1 MGRLSGR
8 LLLLGD
14 QLGISQGT
22 VPQPHSTAGGG
33 PAPGGG
39 GHHEPYHSG
48 KCFLMN
54 HLASLNQGS
63 LSILGNFWGILWISD
78 GWPPKT
84 QLWVQGNSHNNAWIF
99 MLALLLSST
108 WCTTAWASLTSRS
121 RSSCSILQGLGGS
134 GVKLGDFWQK
144 GPGVKLGDLEQNWD
158 LGNTVLE
165 VKLWDLGLAG
175 LGMKLG
181 DLG

>member
-1 MGRLSGR
+1 MLCLPMAPGYR
-8 LLLLGD
+8 GD
-14 QLGISQGT
+14 KGGYFPPRET

-48 KCFLMN
+48 KCFPMN

-108 WCTTAWASLTSRS
+108 WCTTAWASLISRS
-121 RSSCSILQGLGGS
+121 RSSCSILQGLEGNWGETGGLLAKETW
-134 GVKLGDFWQK
+134 GKAGGFGAKLGFGQHS
-144 GPGVKLGDLEQNWD
+144 
-158 LGNTVLE
+158 T
-165 VKLWDLGLAG
+165 
-175 LGMKLG
+175 
-181 DLG
+181 

>member
-39 GHHEPYHSG
+39 VHHESYHSG
-48 KCFLMN
+48 KCFPMN

-121 RSSCSILQGLGGS
+121 RSSCSILQGLGGKW
-134 GVKLGDFWQK
+134 GETGGLLAKGTWGKAGGFGAKLGFGQHS
-144 GPGVKLGDLEQNWD
+144 
-158 LGNTVLE
+158 T
-165 VKLWDLGLAG
+165 
-175 LGMKLG
+175 
-181 DLG
+181 